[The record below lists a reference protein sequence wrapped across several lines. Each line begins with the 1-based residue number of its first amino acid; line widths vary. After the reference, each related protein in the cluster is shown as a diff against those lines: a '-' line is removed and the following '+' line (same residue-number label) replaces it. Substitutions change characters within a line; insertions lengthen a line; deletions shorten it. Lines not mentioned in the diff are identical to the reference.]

1 MPFVANAQIFNYITS
16 KCTYIGTTPYNDL
29 GNNGTK
35 VSSNLHNKPFTTSD
49 NSAVL
54 PIGFKFNF
62 VGDTFTTF
70 VLNTNG
76 VIKFGTDTI
85 EANASKDVLISNHP
99 SAKNIVFLCNTA
111 LQSTAVTEY
120 RKDYLDGF
128 NDLWF
133 TQGCYECLFPY
144 YNLSICN
151 AVLPATVGNGLTYR
165 FGCFNMY
172 PINVEKRISYTV
184 GKIPLNYDNSIKATV
199 RNIGKQ
205 NLYNHPISLD
215 VKGANSYHKTLY
227 IDTLLAGS
235 YGDITFTGFNINNKG
250 IDTNIVSLGAD
261 YDNADNYDT
270 TYQLVNDSLVIGTCL
285 DEYEDDTIRN
295 PNSNQNTTFEIATR
309 FHTNTPQKIV
319 SVSPYFPRSGIKYK
333 IYIYA
338 ANADTPQVKLYPTTG
353 TGLTNTSTK
362 YVIMTITNI
371 APTTAFKNISGCNSV
386 VYKSKVY
393 TASTTVLD
401 TVVMADTNT
410 LYGCS
415 SINYKGNTY
424 NTSTTVIDTLKN
436 TNGCDSFYHNVNINI
451 LSAAN
456 CGGYLILDVD
466 SIYNNFSDT
475 LKVKVKIKDGVNV
488 FSIFAYLNFDS
499 SNIRLVSS
507 SAGNY
512 LGTQV
517 LNQPPVVTGDR
528 IDFGLT
534 QTFGQLGSTGDGIV
548 YEFGFLLN
556 NIPPTLITNG
566 NASLYFNLS
575 NLKVYNVNAQQ
586 PTSFKYLSKLVDTTL
601 CNVNVHINV
610 WPGDLNN
617 DKIVTVGDLLPIG
630 YAYGL
635 SGKARS
641 NASLMWNP
649 QPALLWG
656 ADFTNKNSN
665 GYLVYA
671 DADGDGNIGL
681 ADQAAI
687 GFNLRKSH
695 AKLIKPSIAIAP
707 QNNFPTNIPAINV
720 DMPDTL
726 IPKTS
731 LPLTPTVNI
740 TVGSSSYSINNLYGV
755 AFEIYFNPAYVN
767 TAAISTNY
775 ISSVFGTQNVNY
787 TKIEDYSEIASG
799 KLSIALTRFNTTS
812 IVANGGKVL
821 SINLP
826 LIATA
831 PAGWFKVTAIPIGCN
846 DILGNSIS
854 VTGSED
860 SLRIGATNLLISGRC
875 ITPQNKSIKKV
886 NCNLSGI
893 GILASDLLGGY
904 EFSSG
909 ITANTNY
916 ILRPTKNNDITK
928 ANGVT
933 SVDVLLTQRHIL
945 NTTKLNSAYK
955 LIAADVNGDKTIN
968 ATDVLR
974 IKRLILGTDTTFTK
988 GSGVNK
994 ADSLLTITN
1003 DITAIE
1009 AWDNDYKKHNI
1020 VLTQKVINNQLQA
1033 TNQLAIYPNPTS
1045 GLVHILIPSDEKGA
1059 WAITVQDVLGKIIST
1074 TQTTALTK
1082 SLNLQVS
1089 NQRGMYFIT
1098 LANNKTGKRI
1108 VEKVVVE

>member
-1 MPFVANAQIFNYITS
+1 
-16 KCTYIGTTPYNDL
+16 
-29 GNNGTK
+29 
-35 VSSNLHNKPFTTSD
+35 
-49 NSAVL
+49 
-54 PIGFKFNF
+54 
-62 VGDTFTTF
+62 
-70 VLNTNG
+70 
-76 VIKFGTDTI
+76 
-85 EANASKDVLISNHP
+85 
-99 SAKNIVFLCNTA
+99 
-111 LQSTAVTEY
+111 
-120 RKDYLDGF
+120 
-128 NDLWF
+128 
-133 TQGCYECLFPY
+133 
-144 YNLSICN
+144 
-151 AVLPATVGNGLTYR
+151 
-165 FGCFNMY
+165 
-172 PINVEKRISYTV
+172 
-184 GKIPLNYDNSIKATV
+184 
-199 RNIGKQ
+199 
-205 NLYNHPISLD
+205 
-215 VKGANSYHKTLY
+215 
-227 IDTLLAGS
+227 
-235 YGDITFTGFNINNKG
+235 
-250 IDTNIVSLGAD
+250 
-261 YDNADNYDT
+261 
-270 TYQLVNDSLVIGTCL
+270 
-285 DEYEDDTIRN
+285 
-295 PNSNQNTTFEIATR
+295 
-309 FHTNTPQKIV
+309 
-319 SVSPYFPRSGIKYK
+319 
-333 IYIYA
+333 
-338 ANADTPQVKLYPTTG
+338 
-353 TGLTNTSTK
+353 
-362 YVIMTITNI
+362 
-371 APTTAFKNISGCNSV
+371 
-386 VYKSKVY
+386 
-393 TASTTVLD
+393 
-401 TVVMADTNT
+401 MADTNT

-994 ADSLLTITN
+994 ADRLWEFVDSAYQFPDTTNPFLFKDSISFTNLTSNKTNQTFIGVKLGDVNYDWNATVARQMQVNSLQLVYHVISTKEKSTQTDFSGTNLRNDELRIPITVNNFKDIAAMQYTLHFDNGKYEFVGVENNKLNIDFNEKQANTTGNIAILWTDKNAQSQTLEDGTELFTLVLRPVNSPSSIDHSLLTITN